1 MNVKI
6 VNKYATL
13 LVNLDVDFIKSI
25 QGEFTPDDIIAQFS
39 NFFYNKMIIDITA
52 IKGYQDITKIQELS
66 VNMDMSKIIL
76 LLDDSEVVNS
86 PRYLSQLVS
95 MGVYNFTRNI
105 DAIKFLI
112 DNPNSY
118 KDVAQYHQLNMLDET
133 EDDTGS
139 SSEKERTKEKEKEKD
154 KKKKR
159 EEEDSSGSSFQISS
173 NAARNVRVI
182 GIKNV
187 TEHAGSTTL
196 TYLLKKQLEKAYK
209 VLAVEVDGKDF
220 IYFNDRTLLHTSHH
234 DLQNTITSHY
244 DVDVILIDLNEQG
257 STSLCTDV
265 LYLIEPGLIKLNK
278 LIRLNPRAFENL
290 KGEKILLN
298 RSVLNETDVS
308 DFEYESRSKIYFNV
322 PYLDDKLDNNKV
334 LNDLL
339 MKLGFSKLDE
349 GGTTKGGSLF
359 SIFK

>member
-25 QGEFTPDDIIAQFS
+25 QGEFTPEDIIMQFS

-66 VNMDMSKIIL
+66 VNMDMSKVIL

-95 MGVYNFTRNI
+95 MGIYNFTRNI
-105 DAIKFLI
+105 DAIQFLI
-112 DNPNSY
+112 DNPNTY
-118 KDVAQYHQLNMLDET
+118 KDVAQYHQLNMLE
-133 EDDTGS
+133 EPEE
-139 SSEKERTKEKEKEKD
+139 EKNIEKEKD
-154 KKKKR
+154 KKKKK
-159 EEEDSSGSSFQISS
+159 EEVKEESFQISS
-173 NAARNVRVI
+173 NEARNVRVI
-182 GIKNV
+182 GLKNV

-209 VLAVEVDGKDF
+209 VLAVEVDGADF
-220 IYFNDRTLLHTSHH
+220 VYFNDKSLKRVDHM
-234 DLQNTITSHY
+234 DLQDMITSHY
-244 DVDVILIDLNEQG
+244 DMDVILVDLNEQG
-257 STSLCTDV
+257 SKNLCTEV

-278 LIRLNPRAFENL
+278 LIRKNPRAFENL

-308 DFEYESRSKIYFNV
+308 DFEYESRSKIYYNI

-339 MKLGFSKLDE
+339 IKLGFSKLDVDDSA
-349 GGTTKGGSLF
+349 KGGSLF
-359 SIFK
+359 NIFK